1 LKNCP
6 PHVPSPFAQG
16 TERLQHAAR
25 FGADDGLRRQQHGRI
40 QMPCSAQR
48 CPIRA
53 RARPMSCV
61 QSRPTASQ
69 PQSAIAS
76 SQAPPPFREH
86 DRGHRLALVLPV
98 QVPHNLRDV
107 RQREFA
113 KRAIGQHAA
122 PGIEQHD
129 RLGSGPDL
137 RVQVIGHRARI
148 DREHPVH
155 QVGPEYSI
163 VLTVRK
169 SSEPPPS
176 TM

>member
-1 LKNCP
+1 MPDPRPRP
-6 PHVPSPFAQG
+6 PDVLHPIQAHRVAAAVG
-16 TERLQHAAR
+16 DRLQPGAA
-25 FGADDGLRRQQHGRI
+25 AL
-40 QMPCSAQR
+40 
-48 CPIRA
+48 
-53 RARPMSCV
+53 
-61 QSRPTASQ
+61 
-69 PQSAIAS
+69 
-76 SQAPPPFREH
+76 REH

-98 QVPHNLRDV
+98 QVPHDLRDV

-155 QVGPEYSI
+155 QVGPGVQHCLDGAK
-163 VLTVRK
+163 VLGAAALDHVTGERPGAAGK
-169 SSEPPPS
+169 PDQRNATLQRGALPI
-176 TM
+176 